1 MRPAVELKRTERATS
16 KGKKAQDGVP
26 SHILHKK
33 HTIHAG
39 QHGISPKDFPKNAL
53 AIVEKLHRAGYEAY
67 IVGGCVRDLLLG
79 KKPKDFDI
87 STNARPEEVQK
98 IFGR

>member
-33 HTIHAG
+33 HTSYAG
-39 QHGISPKDFPKNAL
+39 QYGISPKDFPKM
-53 AIVEKLHRAGYEAY
+53 R
-67 IVGGCVRDLLLG
+67 
-79 KKPKDFDI
+79 
-87 STNARPEEVQK
+87 
-98 IFGR
+98 

>member
-33 HTIHAG
+33 HTTYAG
-39 QHGISPKDFPKNAL
+39 QYGISPKDFPKNAL
-53 AIVEKLHRAGYEAY
+53 AIVEKLNRAGYEAT
-67 IVGGCVRDLLLG
+67 L
-79 KKPKDFDI
+79 
-87 STNARPEEVQK
+87 
-98 IFGR
+98 